1 MQLSSSLTDVMSD
14 ISLQVQDKSYFLG
27 LLRTRIAELGTEMGR
42 LGSEIELMKQEQS
55 TFLTYDKRVKEMAQE
70 LTGQLIYTFQL
81 TDIMHHSILLY
92 QTYLSSFIS
101 FFTSYFSSH

>member
-1 MQLSSSLTDVMSD
+1 MKCGEQEIYEKINGEYHLFSKIILHKCG

-70 LTGQLIYTFQL
+70 LTGKLIYAAFGVHVK
-81 TDIMHHSILLY
+81 DFIIL
-92 QTYLSSFIS
+92 IP
-101 FFTSYFSSH
+101 